1 MDMRGSPEIPTE
13 EMATAATLRLLASVE
28 DLRARA
34 GTIQRTPRPGSLL
47 AVDMNSPVGTYVIDL
62 ASMKVAVAG
71 DHLMAFDLLANG
83 MHRIPTWAH
92 LSLLRAA
99 TEAALEARWLLDG
112 ELEAAERIGRA
123 VGRQIYDYQERS
135 KAEKELRLLPE
146 WPPPDLIP
154 ATTWIAELEQEAGD
168 AGVTPLG
175 YPGATEVA
183 RSLRTCGQGL
193 DVYFLRFLGGAV
205 HGVQWA
211 TAVVDIQAIEPDG
224 AFSAV
229 HAKASALGTWY
240 ATRCAIAHYSEAIAS
255 MERYVGL
262 DAGS

>member
-1 MDMRGSPEIPTE
+1 VDVPDSPETPTE
-13 EMATAATLRLLASVE
+13 DMATAATLGLLAMVE
-28 DLRARA
+28 DLRGRA
-34 GTIQRTPRPGSLL
+34 GTIQRGLRPGSLL
-47 AVDMNSPVGTYVIDL
+47 ATDLKSPVGTYVIDL
-62 ASMKVAVAG
+62 ASMKIAVAG

-92 LSLLRAA
+92 LSLLRAT
-99 TEAALEARWLLDG
+99 TEAALEGRWLLDG
-112 ELEAAERIGRA
+112 DLESEVRVGRA
-123 VGRQIYDYQERS
+123 VGRQIYDYEERS
-135 KAEKELRLLPE
+135 KAERELGTLPE
-146 WPPPDLIP
+146 WPPQDLVP
-154 ATTWIAELEQEAGD
+154 ASTWIAELVQQASD
-168 AGVTPLG
+168 AGIVPQG

-183 RSLRTCGQGL
+183 RSFKTCGQGL

-211 TAVVDIQAIEPDG
+211 TALGDVEATDLDG

-229 HAKASALGTWY
+229 HTKASALGTWY

-262 DAGS
+262 